1 MPEAQTAKG
10 LYALLETDR
19 NPFLRRARDAAK
31 ITIPSLMPES
41 GHNGSSKL
49 KSPFQSLGARGVNN
63 LSSKLLMALMPPNSP
78 FFRLQVNNPEIR
90 EAAEQSDA
98 VADLEKA
105 LGGIENEV
113 TAEIEKSAIR
123 VSAGEALKQ
132 LIVSGNVLLYM
143 NPKGG
148 AKVFKL
154 DSYVIQRDPEGTA
167 LEIVVKETINR
178 TTLPEEIRQA
188 LDKQEQSTSDTAKK
202 EVDLYTHITRKADKW
217 VVIQEA
223 NGLPLKETYGEY
235 PLDKSPW
242 IPLRYTQI
250 DGEDYGRG
258 FVEEYY
264 GDLSSLEA
272 LTKTIVEGSAAAA
285 RILFLVN
292 PNGTTQKKTL
302 QEAPNGAIRSGHAGD
317 ITTLQMDKQADFSIA
332 YQTIGTLTER
342 LSYGFLLNSA
352 IQRNAE
358 RVTAEEI
365 RYMANEL
372 EAALG
377 GVYSILSQEFQLPLV
392 KRLIYVLEKKKV
404 IPEMPDEALSP
415 SITTGIEALGR
426 GHDLDKLDM
435 FVKGMA
441 DIVPPDL
448 LAQYVNFPDYMTRRA
463 TALGIKTDGL
473 IKTQEQVQQEQ
484 MAQQQAQ
491 QQAMMQQQM
500 AQSGGKVAEKMAP
513 QGPTMEAPPNE

>member
-10 LYALLETDR
+10 LYSLLEPKR
-19 NPFLRRARDAAK
+19 SPFLRRARDASK
-31 ITIPSLMPES
+31 ITIPSLMPEE
-41 GHNGSSKL
+41 GHGGSSKL
-49 KSPFQSLGARGVNN
+49 KTPFQSLGARGVNN
-63 LSSKLLMALMPPNSP
+63 LSSKLLMALMPPNAP
-78 FFRLQVNNPEIR
+78 FFRLRVDNPEIK

-98 VADLEKA
+98 VADLDKA
-105 LGGIENEV
+105 LGDIENEV
-113 TAEIEKSAIR
+113 TSEIEKSAIR

-154 DSYVIQRDPEGTA
+154 DSYIIRRDPEGTA
-167 LEIVVKETINR
+167 LEIVVQETVDR
-178 TTLPEEIRQA
+178 VTLPDEIRQA
-188 LDKQEQSTSDTAKK
+188 IDKQEKASSETAKK
-202 EVDLYTHITRKADKW
+202 EIELYTHISRKTDRWA
-217 VVIQEA
+217 VYQEA
-223 NGLPLKETYGEY
+223 NGLVVPGTQGEY

-302 QEAPNGAIRSGHAGD
+302 QEAPNGAIRSGNAGD
-317 ITTLQMDKQADFSIA
+317 ITTLQMDKQADFNIA
-332 YQTIGTLTER
+332 FQTIGSLTER

-358 RVTAEEI
+358 RV
-365 RYMANEL
+365 
-372 EAALG
+372 
-377 GVYSILSQEFQLPLV
+377 
-392 KRLIYVLEKKKV
+392 
-404 IPEMPDEALSP
+404 
-415 SITTGIEALGR
+415 
-426 GHDLDKLDM
+426 
-435 FVKGMA
+435 
-441 DIVPPDL
+441 
-448 LAQYVNFPDYMTRRA
+448 
-463 TALGIKTDGL
+463 
-473 IKTQEQVQQEQ
+473 
-484 MAQQQAQ
+484 
-491 QQAMMQQQM
+491 
-500 AQSGGKVAEKMAP
+500 GKVALYKLH
-513 QGPTMEAPPNE
+513 